1 MTSGEPSGPSA
12 AKFGGYTLIGV
23 GALAAVVGV
32 TTAFTGGTQN
42 NAEGPVA
49 DPPSSSAPSPDQPAP
64 LHPEQLGGS
73 GQSGEA
79 GQPGQSDGSSQLG
92 NGGRPGESGQADGS
106 DRAGQPGQPAGP
118 GDPGQQDQGSGAVPG
133 GQESGGNGQ
142 GQVAPGDRPGAP
154 DGSQQANS
162 EVTVRVYNN
171 STVKGLAHRA
181 AEDFRTAG
189 YDVPQVGNYP
199 SGKIPTTTVYF
210 RPGTEEQAQAQQV
223 ADQFGARAEPRFEGL
238 EPASPGVIAL
248 ITDDYKGP
256 Q

>member
-12 AKFGGYTLIGV
+12 AKFGGYALIGV
-23 GALAAVVGV
+23 GALAAVVGA

-42 NAEGPVA
+42 NAEGPAA
-49 DPPSSSAPSPDQPAP
+49 DPPSSTAPSPPAP
-64 LHPEQLGGS
+64 LQPEQPGGS
-73 GQSGEA
+73 GQPGEA
-79 GQPGQSDGSSQLG
+79 GQPGRSDGSSQPG
-92 NGGRPGESGQADGS
+92 NGGQPGEAGQADGTGQ
-106 DRAGQPGQPAGP
+106 AGQPDQP
-118 GDPGQQDQGSGAVPG
+118 GDPTSPGQQDQGSGAVPG
-133 GQESGGNGQ
+133 GQEPGGNGQ
-142 GQVAPGDRPGAP
+142 GQVAPGTRAP

-162 EVTVRVYNN
+162 EITVRVYNN
-171 STVKGLAHRA
+171 STVRGLAHRA
-181 AEDFRTAG
+181 AEDFRAAG

-223 ADQFGARAEPRFEGL
+223 ADRFGARAEPRFEGL

-248 ITDDYKGP
+248 ITDNYKGP